1 MEKREAT
8 RHDIKSWL
16 NRKKASNPRSDF
28 GYLKSLF
35 FNKVKLSGKQV
46 IKNLPLTTF
55 HLPLD
60 IWGYSSAGRAPA
72 LQAGGLRF
80 DPAYLHQ
87 IGEFAIFGVRAGTK
101 PGASP
106 AKITT
111 SSNPNTKVLR
121 N

>member
-55 HLPLD
+55 HLPLA
-60 IWGYSSAGRAPA
+60 IKIIAGPPKSKAFWGEDELTESEQEIPNGISASKRSNE
-72 LQAGGLRF
+72 
-80 DPAYLHQ
+80 DDM
-87 IGEFAIFGVRAGTK
+87 GV
-101 PGASP
+101 
-106 AKITT
+106 
-111 SSNPNTKVLR
+111 
-121 N
+121 